1 MATLQYTTFF
11 SATETGK
18 GPVLNENVITIG
30 GASAQSPGVVDP
42 TATGAQINQSRCVR
56 ISADA
61 NCWVT
66 WGTNPTALDTGL
78 GGRMIGAGNPE
89 YFDLLAN
96 HKIAVITRV

>member
-1 MATLQYTTFF
+1 LQYTTFF

-30 GASAQSPGVVDP
+30 ATTTTSPTTVDP
-42 TATGAQINQSRCVR
+42 TASPANQSRCVR
-56 ISADA
+56 IAADA

-66 WGTNPTALDTGL
+66 WAASPTALDTGL

-89 YFDLLAN
+89 YFDLPAN
-96 HKIAVITRV
+96 FKIACITRA